1 MLFSHAS
8 CVRITIKN
16 AISARNI
23 DEHDTRIEE
32 LIALVADHVVSRAAF
47 AEAVRRRHND
57 SDAVKYDE
65 AKRS

>member
-1 MLFSHAS
+1 MLF
-8 CVRITIKN
+8 RLEIW
-16 AISARNI
+16 

-32 LIALVADHVVSRAAF
+32 LIALVADHAVARAAF
-47 AEAVRRRHND
+47 EEAVRRRHSD